1 MSLAELSQN
10 LSTEQIAAISS
21 QISFP
26 SVNAT
31 ANAAISSQNSTP
43 TSSQSQELDAM
54 SSQNSETRPLMPQDL
69 NELEVELTADMYKR
83 KASAAEAQALVTGP
97 PPDLAPAPAPLK
109 REDAIPPQEPA
120 KIVKKKNKTVTKKH
134 GGSKTNPHFDT
145 RVLKQL
151 HGSMQELFFNTD
163 ATHPKFSLQ
172 NIWQYSKLEH
182 GGHLVGFY
190 DQENTTS
197 PTKIITMLENI
208 RKLATDAIPAIRQRK
223 HISQATALQE
233 ITDILKATKAPLD
246 LSDLS
251 DA

>member
-1 MSLAELSQN
+1 MVSIDQISKQLTNEQN
-10 LSTEQIAAISS
+10 AAISS
-21 QISFP
+21 LNNTPIFP
-26 SVNAT
+26 SV
-31 ANAAISSQNSTP
+31 NAAISSQNSTP
-43 TSSQSQELDAM
+43 ASSPAI
-54 SSQNSETRPLMPQDL
+54 SSQNSKSPTPFQPQ
-69 NELEVELTADMYKR
+69 ELDEFVGEMTTKMY
-83 KASAAEAQALVTGP
+83 EAQADASEALNYVTGP
-97 PPDLAPAPAPLK
+97 PPGSPPALAPAPAPPLK
-109 REDAIPPQEPA
+109 REDAIPSQKPA
-120 KIVKKKNKTVTKKH
+120 KIVKKKTVTKKH
-134 GGSKTNPHFDT
+134 GGTKTNPHFDT

-151 HGSMQELFFNTD
+151 HASMQELFFNPK

-190 DQENTTS
+190 DHENTTS

>member
-1 MSLAELSQN
+1 MSEQFTNQQN
-10 LSTEQIAAISS
+10 DAIPTLNSTPI
-21 QISFP
+21 FP
-26 SVNAT
+26 SVNAA
-31 ANAAISSQNSTP
+31 ANDAISSQNNTP
-43 TSSQSQELDAM
+43 ASSPATSRQNSM
-54 SSQNSETRPLMPQDL
+54 SSQNSESRPLMPHEL
-69 NELEVELTADMYKR
+69 NELVGDLTNEMYEAQAD
-83 KASAAEAQALVTGP
+83 AAEALNYVTGP
-97 PPDLAPAPAPLK
+97 PPGSPPALAPAPAISQK
-109 REDAIPPQEPA
+109 SA

-134 GGSKTNPHFDT
+134 GGTKTNPHFDT

-151 HGSMQELFFNTD
+151 HGSFQELFFNTK

-190 DQENTTS
+190 DHENTTS

>member
-1 MSLAELSQN
+1 MPKEFTNQQN
-10 LSTEQIAAISS
+10 VAIPTLNNTPT
-21 QISFP
+21 FP
-26 SVNAT
+26 SVNAA
-31 ANAAISSQNSTP
+31 ANDAISSQNSTP
-43 TSSQSQELDAM
+43 ASSPAI
-54 SSQNSETRPLMPQDL
+54 SSQNSESPRPFMPQEL
-69 NELEVELTADMYKR
+69 NELEVELTAEMYER
-83 KASAAEAQALVTGP
+83 KVAAAEYLTTKALNVTGP
-97 PPDLAPAPAPLK
+97 PPPLAPAPAPLK
-109 REDAIPPQEPA
+109 RDDAIPPQKPA

-134 GGSKTNPHFDT
+134 GGTKPNPHFDT

-151 HGSMQELFFNTD
+151 HQSMQDLFFDST
-163 ATHPKFSLQ
+163 ATHPKFSLK

-190 DQENTTS
+190 DQQNTTS